1 MATQVVDGEAALK
14 IRRQWEREVL
24 PKVDADRA
32 VYDRVRACFQAVSTG
47 TLVDGS
53 AVAPVPGTKKR
64 DYAETRRAWCEAYYR
79 GLGFSVTVPLPKFSN
94 RVWTRETDRGR
105 VVVPRA
111 PTRLISYEAHMEA
124 VGQSGHWT
132 VTDEAERR
140 KIVWEPTDEWY
151 WFWADAQDA
160 CPRLGRSWNDLTAKL
175 RLLALEEY
183 APLWH
188 MVKAD
193 GGRILDRS
201 TWCWLRT
208 RYGSGAL
215 GAREDGGGVRVGRYS
230 AEDLAI
236 PLGHEGGRVADVVT

>member
-1 MATQVVDGEAALK
+1 MATQVVDGEAMLK

-32 VYDRVRACFQAVSTG
+32 VYDRVRAFFQAVSTG
-47 TLVDGS
+47 TVVDGS
-53 AVAPVPGTKKR
+53 AAAPSPGTKKR

-79 GLGFSVTVPLPKFSN
+79 GLGFGVTVPLPKFSN

-111 PTRLISYEAHMEA
+111 PTRLISYEAYMEA
-124 VGQSGHWT
+124 VGQGSHWT
-132 VTDEAERR
+132 VKDEAERK

-151 WFWADAQDA
+151 WFWADAQDT
-160 CPRLGRSWNDLTAKL
+160 CPRLGRSWNDLTVKL

-193 GGRILDRS
+193 EGRMLDTC

-208 RYGSGAL
+208 RFGSGAL
-215 GAREDGGGVRVGRYS
+215 HADVYGGGVRVFGDS
-230 AEDLAI
+230 AERLAF
-236 PLGHEGGRVADVVT
+236 PDGHEGGRVLDVV